1 MVHWNSKCIAV
12 IPLQFHCNF
21 PAIVCSVGL
30 LHKIPKGY
38 FFIWFI
44 AIRNELQWFHCNSTA
59 IICSAYLSSVS
70 ASMSTVKAMIPVSI
84 NDHQDSFYRLGSTEW
99 MIKLNRNTLPENPL
113 FQEEWDK
120 PLYIQ
125 RHKELLESAPSDTE
139 RACILCI
146 SQDHASDWLHAVP
159 IPSLGLKLS
168 DSHLRAICALQNGSL
183 ICQQHTCLCGKKVD
197 QLGRHGLSC
206 MKQIGRHPRHSNV
219 NDLIKRA
226 LSHADIPS
234 RLEPQGLD
242 PNNCNLRP
250 DGITLFPYKEG
261 KCLVWDFTCV
271 DTMARSHLKE
281 TCKQPGA
288 AAEKAE
294 KVKNDKYKNLQRDY
308 YLVPVAVETLG
319 AWNSAGATLIKTLG
333 KIIQKKLVK
342 SVPNFSCFKVFPWL
356 CSVGMLPASLEL

>member
-1 MVHWNSKCIAV
+1 M
-12 IPLQFHCNF
+12 
-21 PAIVCSVGL
+21 
-30 LHKIPKGY
+30 
-38 FFIWFI
+38 
-44 AIRNELQWFHCNSTA
+44 
-59 IICSAYLSSVS
+59 
-70 ASMSTVKAMIPVSI
+70 
-84 NDHQDSFYRLGSTEW
+84 
-99 MIKLNRNTLPENPL
+99 
-113 FQEEWDK
+113 
-120 PLYIQ
+120 
-125 RHKELLESAPSDTE
+125 
-139 RACILCI
+139 
-146 SQDHASDWLHAVP
+146 
-159 IPSLGLKLS
+159 
-168 DSHLRAICALQNGSL
+168 
-183 ICQQHTCLCGKKVD
+183 LCGEKVD

-250 DGITLFPYKEG
+250 EGITLFPYKEG

-288 AAEKAE
+288 VAKNAE

-333 KIIQKKLVK
+333 KIIREKTGEKRSTFFLFQSISMAVQRGNAASILGTIKNGEKLDK
-342 SVPNFSCFKVFPWL
+342 FYYL
-356 CSVGMLPASLEL
+356 